1 MVPSLTYNRGGL
13 PSGEK
18 ASQEQQLIYE
28 VFTTSHFS
36 LKFYISL
43 ILSLFN
49 SILFSFFSS
58 GAKGGGQEIKE
69 LPRRSPSVHISV
81 GARENGT
88 EGVRERRRGVR
99 VASAL
104 GSCSSSLFHC
114 FFGCYFCSCVTS
126 FDQSVHIFNVNV
138 RYNCC
143 KKTKNKKEIANKKKK
158 TLLAR
163 VFYFVPLLISKV
175 LFVSFLC

>member
-1 MVPSLTYNRGGL
+1 MSSLCGENQIMVPSLTYNRGGL

-28 VFTTSHFS
+28 VFTSSHFS

-49 SILFSFFSS
+49 TILFSFFFFSS

-114 FFGCYFCSCVTS
+114 FFGCYF
-126 FDQSVHIFNVNV
+126 
-138 RYNCC
+138 
-143 KKTKNKKEIANKKKK
+143 
-158 TLLAR
+158 
-163 VFYFVPLLISKV
+163 VPALRLLINQ
-175 LFVSFLC
+175 FIFLTLM

>member
-1 MVPSLTYNRGGL
+1 M
-13 PSGEK
+13 
-18 ASQEQQLIYE
+18 
-28 VFTTSHFS
+28 FTSSHFS

-49 SILFSFFSS
+49 SILFSFFFSS

-114 FFGCYFCSCVTS
+114 FFGCYFVPAS

-143 KKTKNKKEIANKKKK
+143 KKTKRKSQTKKEDI
-158 TLLAR
+158 
-163 VFYFVPLLISKV
+163 ISKSV
-175 LFVSFLC
+175 LFCSIVNF

>member
-1 MVPSLTYNRGGL
+1 MSSLCGENQIMVPSLTYNRGGL

-28 VFTTSHFS
+28 VFTSSHFS

-49 SILFSFFSS
+49 TILFSFFFFQWCKGRRS
-58 GAKGGGQEIKE
+58 GNKGV
-69 LPRRSPSVHISV
+69 RRSPSVHISV

-114 FFGCYFCSCVTS
+114 FFGCYF
-126 FDQSVHIFNVNV
+126 
-138 RYNCC
+138 
-143 KKTKNKKEIANKKKK
+143 
-158 TLLAR
+158 
-163 VFYFVPLLISKV
+163 VPALRLLINQ
-175 LFVSFLC
+175 FIFLTLM

>member
-1 MVPSLTYNRGGL
+1 MKCLLLPIFLWNFIFLSFCLCLT
-13 PSGEK
+13 
-18 ASQEQQLIYE
+18 
-28 VFTTSHFS
+28 VFF
-36 LKFYISL
+36 FP
-43 ILSLFN
+43 
-49 SILFSFFSS
+49 FFSS
-58 GAKGGGQEIKE
+58 CAKGGGQEIKE

-114 FFGCYFCSCVTS
+114 FFGCYFVPALRLLINQ
-126 FDQSVHIFNVNV
+126 FIFLTLMWDITAV
-138 RYNCC
+138 
-143 KKTKNKKEIANKKKK
+143 KKQKRNRKQKKKK

>member
-1 MVPSLTYNRGGL
+1 MKCLLLPIFLWNFIFLSFCLCLT
-13 PSGEK
+13 
-18 ASQEQQLIYE
+18 
-28 VFTTSHFS
+28 
-36 LKFYISL
+36 
-43 ILSLFN
+43 LFCF
-49 SILFSFFSS
+49 LFFFSS

-114 FFGCYFCSCVTS
+114 FFGCYFVPALRLLIK
-126 FDQSVHIFNVNV
+126 SVHIFNVNV

-143 KKTKNKKEIANKKKK
+143 KKTKRKSQTKKKK

>member
-1 MVPSLTYNRGGL
+1 MKCLRLPIFFLFFFLFYFIFLSFCLCLT
-13 PSGEK
+13 
-18 ASQEQQLIYE
+18 
-28 VFTTSHFS
+28 V
-36 LKFYISL
+36 
-43 ILSLFN
+43 LFF
-49 SILFSFFSS
+49 LSFFSS

-114 FFGCYFCSCVTS
+114 FFSAVILFL
-126 FDQSVHIFNVNV
+126 
-138 RYNCC
+138 RY
-143 KKTKNKKEIANKKKK
+143 
-158 TLLAR
+158 
-163 VFYFVPLLISKV
+163 VF
-175 LFVSFLC
+175 